1 MERAGQ
7 MVRSVLQKIDPSAK
21 SVLHRDGVDLNRDS
35 NTPSVISTQS
45 TAISTSATPPTVNN
59 ANAANTAPGNGS
71 RSATAASQ
79 ASAINTSMNKQERKV
94 SPEASREVHQLQRGI
109 MNEQKVNV
117 GSIQ

>member
-1 MERAGQ
+1 

-21 SVLHRDGVDLNRDS
+21 SVLHRDGVDLNRES
-35 NTPSVISTQS
+35 NTPSVTSTHS
-45 TAISTSATPPTVNN
+45 TAINPNGAPPTVNN
-59 ANAANTAPGNGS
+59 ANAANTATGNGS
-71 RSATAASQ
+71 PSASAASQ

-117 GSIQ
+117 GSTQ